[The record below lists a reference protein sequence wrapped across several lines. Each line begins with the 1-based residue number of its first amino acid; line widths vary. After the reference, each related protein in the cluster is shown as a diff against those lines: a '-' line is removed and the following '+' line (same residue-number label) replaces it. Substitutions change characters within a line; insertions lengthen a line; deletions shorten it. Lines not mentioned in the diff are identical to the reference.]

1 VLRAEHVSFSYD
13 ARPVLHDVDVSVPTG
28 GLVGVLGPNGSGKT
42 TLLRALAGAF
52 VPDAGRLVVGDRVLV
67 DVEAQVVVPPEQRSV
82 GYLPQ
87 GYGLFEHLSALDNVA
102 YGLYRL
108 SKEERDTRA
117 RDLLAAM
124 GAEKLVNARP
134 GALSG
139 GQKQRVALARALAI
153 EPGLLL
159 LDEPTAALDV
169 SVRQETRELL
179 ADQFGKPERLAV
191 VATHDLRDLL
201 AWDPVVVF
209 LDEGRVVAQGSVEAL
224 RQQTE
229 HPFLVEFFSPLGA
242 GLA

>member
-1 VLRAEHVSFSYD
+1 MSIGLQLNLRACVGEFE
-13 ARPVLHDVDVSVPTG
+13 LDVSLSVPKG
-28 GLVGVLGPNGSGKT
+28 PVALIGPNGSGKT
-42 TLLRALAGAF
+42 TLLRALAGAV
-52 VPDAGRLVVGDRVLV
+52 VPDAGRLVVGERVLV
-67 DVEAQVVVPPEQRSV
+67 DVDAQVVVPPEDRGV

-87 GYGLFEHLSALDNVA
+87 GYGLFEHLSVQDNVA

-108 SKEERDTRA
+108 STEERAARA

-124 GAEKLVNARP
+124 GAEKLLQVRP
-134 GALSG
+134 GTLSG

-153 EPGLLL
+153 DPGLLL

-179 ADQFGKPERLAV
+179 ANQFVQPDRLAV
-191 VATHDLRDLL
+191 VVTHDVRDLL

-209 LDEGRVVAQGSVEAL
+209 LEEGRVVAQGSVEAL
-224 RQQTE
+224 SQQTE

-242 GLA
+242 MA

>member
-1 VLRAEHVSFSYD
+1 MSIGLQLNLRAFVGEFE
-13 ARPVLHDVDVSVPTG
+13 LDVSLSVPRG
-28 GLVGVLGPNGSGKT
+28 PVALIGPNGSGKT
-42 TLLRALAGAF
+42 TLLRALAGAV
-52 VPDAGRLVVGDRVLV
+52 VPDSGRLVVGERVLV
-67 DVEAQVVVPPEQRSV
+67 DVEAQVVVPPEERGV

-87 GYGLFEHLSALDNVA
+87 GYGLFEHLSVQDNVA

-108 SKEERDTRA
+108 STEQRAARA

-124 GAEKLVNARP
+124 GAEKLLNSRP
-134 GALSG
+134 GTLSG

-179 ADQFGKPERLAV
+179 ASQFGQPDRLAV
-191 VATHDLRDLL
+191 VVTHDVRDLL

-209 LDEGRVVAQGSVEAL
+209 LDEGRVVAEGSVEAL
-224 RQQTE
+224 SQQTE

-242 GLA
+242 MA